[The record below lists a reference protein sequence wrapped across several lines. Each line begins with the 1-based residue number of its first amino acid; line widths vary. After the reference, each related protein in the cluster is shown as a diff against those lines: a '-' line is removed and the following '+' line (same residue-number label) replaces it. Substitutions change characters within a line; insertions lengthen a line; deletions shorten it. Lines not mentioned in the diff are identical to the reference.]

1 MGGVDPLD
9 LAYRC
14 SMRVRMRVRVW
25 VRVHVQ
31 MLMHPRTHAPTQA
44 RYRWPRTVGLT
55 ETYVCRCEGLSAMCH
70 LLCAMC
76 HAYAP
81 CSEADVLDRKS
92 SVSVGEAKEAEGLR
106 RRRVNSSTR
115 VSTTYMA

>member
-1 MGGVDPLD
+1 
-9 LAYRC
+9 
-14 SMRVRMRVRVW
+14 
-25 VRVHVQ
+25 
-31 MLMHPRTHAPTQA
+31 
-44 RYRWPRTVGLT
+44 
-55 ETYVCRCEGLSAMCH
+55 MCH

-106 RRRVNSSTR
+106 RRRGNSSTR